1 MLFSGL
7 PLGLHLHVKPTKI
20 QKKTKK
26 SENQDIKKQP
36 QLLDTVSDAERAGFE
51 PAEPFRGSHAFQ
63 ACQFSHSCISPIVF
77 GFVFPDSK
85 VRKKTNRKI
94 YSLISPIK
102 LLFSRSLI
110 SS

>member
-26 SENQDIKKQP
+26 SEKQDIKKQP

-63 ACQFSHSCISPIVF
+63 ACQFSHSCISPINCSF
-77 GFVFPDSK
+77 IFQASK
-85 VRKKTNRKI
+85 VRKKPIEKSTRSFRQSNF
-94 YSLISPIK
+94 YSVAA
-102 LLFSRSLI
+102 
-110 SS
+110 

>member
-26 SENQDIKKQP
+26 SEKQDIKKQP

-51 PAEPFRGSHAFQ
+51 PAEPF
-63 ACQFSHSCISPIVF
+63 
-77 GFVFPDSK
+77 
-85 VRKKTNRKI
+85 
-94 YSLISPIK
+94 
-102 LLFSRSLI
+102 
-110 SS
+110 